1 MRPICK
7 ANRRTDNDKVT
18 KQSNIMQNAEAI
30 NVGNIKEEPK
40 VSYLTNGFTIKS
52 WLLTKDHKRIA
63 ILYLITVSAFFALGG
78 TYASLIRLEL
88 LTPQSDL
95 LQSATYNK
103 TFTQHG
109 IIMVFFF
116 LIPSIPAILG
126 NFLIPIM
133 IGAKD
138 LAFPKINLLSWYFYM
153 AGGGL
158 TLFALLQGGVDT
170 GWTFYTPYSTTFSN
184 SYVMAVGLGIFINGF
199 SSILTGLN
207 FIVTVHTMRAPGM
220 TWFRLPLFVWAHYAT
235 SLVMIL
241 GTPVI
246 AITILLL
253 ALERLAK
260 IGIFDPA
267 IGGDPIL
274 FQHLFWFYSHPA
286 VYIMI
291 LPGMGVISELI
302 SNFSRKKIF
311 GYEFI
316 AFSSIAIA
324 VFGFLVWGHHMFVS
338 GQSIYA
344 GLVFSFLTM
353 VVAIPSAIKVF
364 NWAATLYKGQISY
377 DTPMLYALFFI
388 GLFLIGGL
396 TGLFLG
402 SMGLTV
408 HLTDTYFIVAHFHY
422 VMVGGQVLAYLGGLH
437 YWWSKITGKMYSEF
451 WSKIAAIIIFVGF
464 NLTFFPQFILGYL
477 GMPRRY
483 ASYPPEFQVLN
494 IFSTAGASILAI
506 GLIIPLIYLTYSIFF
521 GAKAP
526 ANPWLLP
533 GLEWRTASPPPTENF
548 EETPIVTWEAYEFGE
563 ESGLDLEDARNKY
576 KVTV

>member
-1 MRPICK
+1 
-7 ANRRTDNDKVT
+7 
-18 KQSNIMQNAEAI
+18 MQNVNAA
-30 NVGNIKEEPK
+30 NVDYNEPK
-40 VSYLTNGFTIKS
+40 PKVNYLTNGFTLRS

-63 ILYLITVSAFFALGG
+63 IMYLLSVSAFFALGG
-78 TYASLIRLEL
+78 IYASLIRLEL

-95 LQSATYNK
+95 LESGTYNRV
-103 TFTQHG
+103 FTQHG

-138 LAFPKINLLSWYFYM
+138 LAFPRINLLSLYIYWI
-153 AGGGL
+153 GGAL
-158 TLFALLQGGVDT
+158 TIWALMQGGVDT

-207 FIVTVHTMRAPGM
+207 FIVTVHTMRCPGM
-220 TWFRLPLFVWAHYAT
+220 TWFRLPLFVWALYAT
-235 SLVMIL
+235 SLVMLL

-253 ALERLAK
+253 ALERLAHV
-260 IGIFDPA
+260 GIFDPA

-286 VYIMI
+286 VYIMV

-377 DTPMLYALFFI
+377 DTPMLYGLFFI

-396 TGLFLG
+396 TGVVLG
-402 SMGLTV
+402 AMGLTV

-422 VMVGGQVLAYLGGLH
+422 VMVGGQVVAYLGGLH
-437 YWWSKITGKMYSEF
+437 YWWSKITGKLYSEF
-451 WSKIAAIIIFVGF
+451 WSKISAMIIFVGF
-464 NLTFFPQFILGYL
+464 NLTFFPQFILGYM

-483 ASYPPEFQVLN
+483 ASYPEEFQVLN
-494 IFSTAGASILAI
+494 IFSSAGASVLAI
-506 GLIIPLIYLTYSIFF
+506 GLVMPLIYFTHSIFF
-521 GAKAP
+521 GKKAP

-533 GLEWRTASPPPTENF
+533 GLEWRTSSPPPTENF
-548 EETPIVTWEAYEFGE
+548 EETPVVYWEAYDFTE

>member
-1 MRPICK
+1 M
-7 ANRRTDNDKVT
+7 
-18 KQSNIMQNAEAI
+18 E
-30 NVGNIKEEPK
+30 NVGVINQVEEPK
-40 VSYLTNGFTIKS
+40 VNYLNNGYTLKS

-63 ILYLITVSAFFALGG
+63 LLYLITVSTFFMVGG
-78 TYASLIRLEL
+78 LYAATIRLEL

-95 LQSATYNK
+95 LETGTYNK
-103 TFTQHG
+103 VFTQHG

-138 LAFPKINLLSWYFYM
+138 LAFPRINLLSWYAYM
-153 AGGGL
+153 IGASL
-158 TLFALLQGGVDT
+158 AVWALMQGGVDT

-184 SYVMAVGLGIFINGF
+184 TYVMAAGLGIFVNGF

-207 FIVTVHTMRAPGM
+207 FIVTIHTMRAPGM

-253 ALERLAK
+253 ALERIAHV
-260 IGIFDPA
+260 GIFDPA

-286 VYIMI
+286 VYIMV

-344 GLVFSFLTM
+344 GLVFSFLSM

-364 NWAATLYKGQISY
+364 NWAATLYKGSILY

-402 SMGLTV
+402 AMGLNV
-408 HLTDTYFIVAHFHY
+408 HLTDTYFIIAHFHY
-422 VMVGGQVLAYLGGLH
+422 VMVGGSVLAYLGGIH
-437 YWWSKITGKMYSEF
+437 FWWSKMTGKLYSEF
-451 WSKIAAIIIFVGF
+451 WGKISAMLVFVGF
-464 NLTFFPQFILGYL
+464 NLTFFPQFILGYM

-483 ASYPPEFQVLN
+483 AAYAEELQVLN
-494 IFSTAGASILAI
+494 ILSTAGASILGI
-506 GLIIPLIYLTYSIFF
+506 GLVLPVIYFAHSLVL
-521 GAKAP
+521 GKKASG
-526 ANPWLLP
+526 NPWMLP

-548 EETPIVTWEAYEFGE
+548 EKTPIVTWEAYDFGE
-563 ESGLDLEDARNKY
+563 ESGLDIKKAKEDLV
-576 KVTV
+576 KV

>member
-1 MRPICK
+1 M
-7 ANRRTDNDKVT
+7 
-18 KQSNIMQNAEAI
+18 E
-30 NVGNIKEEPK
+30 NVGAISPVEEPK
-40 VSYLTNGFTIKS
+40 VNYLNNGYSLKS

-63 ILYLITVSAFFALGG
+63 LLYLITVSTFFMVGG
-78 TYASLIRLEL
+78 LYAATIRLEL

-95 LQSATYNK
+95 LETGTYNK
-103 TFTQHG
+103 VFTQHG

-138 LAFPKINLLSWYFYM
+138 LAFPRINLLSWYIYM
-153 AGGGL
+153 LGAGL
-158 TLFALLQGGVDT
+158 AVWALMQGGVDT

-184 SYVMAVGLGIFINGF
+184 TYVMAAGLGIFVNGF

-207 FIVTVHTMRAPGM
+207 FIVTIHTMRAPGM

-253 ALERLAK
+253 ALERIAHV
-260 IGIFDPA
+260 GIFDPA

-286 VYIMI
+286 VYIMV

-344 GLVFSFLTM
+344 GLVFSFLSM

-364 NWAATLYKGQISY
+364 NWAATLYKGSILY

-402 SMGLTV
+402 AMGLNV
-408 HLTDTYFIVAHFHY
+408 HLTDTYFIIAHFHY
-422 VMVGGQVLAYLGGLH
+422 VMVGGSVLAYLGGIH
-437 YWWSKITGKMYSEF
+437 FWWSKMTGKLYSEF
-451 WSKIAAIIIFVGF
+451 WGKISAMLVFVGF
-464 NLTFFPQFILGYL
+464 NLTFFPQFILGYM

-483 ASYPPEFQVLN
+483 AAYAEELQVLN
-494 IFSTAGASILAI
+494 ILSTAGASILGI
-506 GLIIPLIYLTYSIFF
+506 GLILPVVYFAHSLVL
-521 GAKAP
+521 GKKASG
-526 ANPWLLP
+526 NPWMLP
-533 GLEWRTASPPPTENF
+533 GLEWRTSSPPPTENF
-548 EETPIVTWEAYEFGE
+548 EKTPIVTWEAYDFGE
-563 ESGLDLEDARNKY
+563 ESGLDIKRAKEDLAR
-576 KVTV
+576 V

>member
-1 MRPICK
+1 
-7 ANRRTDNDKVT
+7 
-18 KQSNIMQNAEAI
+18 MQNVDAMNI
-30 NVGNIKEEPK
+30 GNMEKP
-40 VSYLTNGFTIKS
+40 VNYLTNGFSLKS

-63 ILYLITVSAFFALGG
+63 IMYLLSVSAFFMMGG
-78 TYASLIRLEL
+78 IYAMLIRLEL
-88 LTPQSDL
+88 LTPNSDL
-95 LQSATYNK
+95 LESGTYNRV
-103 TFTQHG
+103 FTQHG

-138 LAFPKINLLSWYFYM
+138 LAFPRVNLLSLYLYWI
-153 AGGGL
+153 GG
-158 TLFALLQGGVDT
+158 ALALWAMMQGGVDT

-184 SYVMAVGLGIFINGF
+184 TYVMATGLGVFINGF

-207 FIVTVHTMRAPGM
+207 FIVTTHTMRAPGM

-235 SLVMIL
+235 SLVMLL

-253 ALERLAK
+253 ALERFAR
-260 IGIFDPA
+260 IGIFDPS

-302 SNFSRKKIF
+302 SNFARKKIF

-338 GQSIYA
+338 GQSVYA

-364 NWAATLYKGQISY
+364 NWSATLYKGQISY
-377 DTPMLYALFFI
+377 DTPMLYGLFFI

-396 TGLFLG
+396 TGVFLG
-402 SMGLTV
+402 SVGLTV

-422 VMVGGQVLAYLGGLH
+422 VMVGGQVLAYLGGIH
-437 YWWSKITGKMYSEF
+437 YWWPKITGKMYSEF
-451 WSKIAAIIIFVGF
+451 WAKIAAMLVFVGF

-494 IFSTAGASILAI
+494 VFSTAGASVLGI
-506 GLIIPLIYLTYSIFF
+506 GLLLPAVYLVYSLFF
-521 GAKAP
+521 GKDAP
-526 ANPWLLP
+526 ANPWMLP
-533 GLEWRTASPPPTENF
+533 GLEWRTSSPPPTENF
-548 EETPIVTWEAYEFGE
+548 EKTPIVTWEAYEFGE
-563 ESGLDLEDARNKY
+563 ESGLDLEDARNRN